1 MSTEINPEQEFRKQQ
16 GKLLRKARKTA
27 DYSQEQAGE
36 YIGVSQD
43 SISNFERGT
52 QAISPYKL
60 LQFAKLYNKP
70 VTFFYM
76 TEVHKF

>member
-1 MSTEINPEQEFRKQQ
+1 MLQEPTPELEFRKNQ

-27 DYSQEQAGE
+27 EYSQEEAGK

-43 SISNFERGT
+43 IISNFERGK
-52 QAISPYKL
+52 QSASPYKL

-76 TEVHKF
+76 TEVHK